1 MKKIKIGEKEY
12 SLECNA
18 FTRVLYKQIFKR
30 QIFKDISILN
40 NFLNESNK
48 IDKKELT
55 DEEKENEK
63 NQLMLENYDDIL
75 DVISQLTYIEIY
87 THDRKF
93 MGYEEWLTSM
103 DKLGIEEEWVSVV
116 VTYATECFC

>member
-18 FTRVLYKQIFKR
+18 FTRVLYRQKFNR
-30 QIFKDISILN
+30 QIFKDISVLN
-40 NFLNESNK
+40 SFLNESNK
-48 IDKKELT
+48 IDKKDLT

-63 NQLMLENYDDIL
+63 NQLMLESYDDIL
-75 DVISQLTYIEIY
+75 DVLSQLTYIEIY

-103 DKLGIEEEWVSVV
+103 EKLGIEEEWVSVV

>member
-1 MKKIKIGEKEY
+1 MKKIKIGEREY